1 MKGRISLRSMMC
13 PVGWPDNARKP
24 IPLACAECE
33 SFCAGGFKCLKTISA
48 DDFRALLCGGECE
61 TCRQPCN
68 LRRIAAARG
77 IRPEAVKAEEAK
89 PKPAAVAKKRK
100 KNKKITV
107 SDKWIEIACRPYFER
122 MRENERYTTNI

>member
-1 MKGRISLRSMMC
+1 M
-13 PVGWPDNARKP
+13 
-24 IPLACAECE
+24 
-33 SFCAGGFKCLKTISA
+33 KTIGA

-77 IRPEAVKAEEAK
+77 IRPEAVKAEEVK
-89 PKPAAVAKKRK
+89 PKPAAAKKRK